1 VAEASGEPSLGDI
14 ASAHRF
20 DEGALDAYL
29 RRAIEGFG
37 HDLVVRQFQGGAS
50 NPTFLLTT
58 QGRDGPQRYVMRK
71 KPPGALL
78 ASAHQVDREFRVMKA
93 LADTDVPVP
102 RMRVLCED
110 DSVVGTAFYVM
121 DFLDGRIFVDASLP
135 LLSPEDREK
144 VYDDFGRVLAAL
156 HQLDYTAVGLEDFG
170 RPGDYIARQIGRFT
184 KQYRAAETER
194 LEAMEQLILILPSRA
209 PPNRRVGI
217 VHGDYKMGN
226 VVLHKTEPRL
236 IGVLDWELCTIGDP
250 LADLAFSAF
259 PWYPGGA
266 SQTPPS
272 DMQAPGI
279 PTVEDYKAAYCRR
292 TGRDLIEGWEFYLA
306 FGLFRLASIS
316 QGVYRRVLSGAIAS
330 DFPPVSQAR
339 TLSQRAL
346 EILEAAGR

>member
-1 VAEASGEPSLGDI
+1 VAEASGEPTLGEI

-20 DEGALDAYL
+20 DEVALGAYL
-29 RRAIEGFG
+29 RREIEAFG
-37 HDLVVRQFQGGAS
+37 DNLVVRQFQGGAS

-58 QGRDGPQRYVMRK
+58 EGRHGPRRYVLRK

-102 RMRVLCED
+102 RVRVLCED
-110 DSVVGTAFYVM
+110 DSVIGTAFYVM

-135 LLSPEDREK
+135 MLSPEDRGK

-156 HQLDYTAVGLEDFG
+156 HQLDYKAVGLEDFG

-194 LEAMEQLILILPSRA
+194 IEAMEQLILILPRRA

-217 VHGDYKMGN
+217 AHGDYKMGN

-259 PWYPGGA
+259 PWYA
-266 SQTPPS
+266 ARSSQARPP
-272 DMQAPGI
+272 DMKAPGI
-279 PTVEDYKAAYCRR
+279 PTLEDYTAAYCRR

-316 QGVYRRVLSGAIAS
+316 QGIYQRVLSGAIAS
-330 DFPPVSQAR
+330 DFPPVSEAG

-346 EILEAAGR
+346 EILEGAA